1 MEKAILKLNNENSDY
16 IIFSSG
22 EIYSNKTHKYLKG
35 NINNQG
41 YKVVTLTH
49 NKKKKGYSLHR
60 LVAETFLDN
69 PNNLPAVNHKD
80 GNKLNNQVFNLEW
93 VTYSENKNH
102 SDQVLK
108 NVNGIGKRN
117 KIFIDVKKLPNWKRY
132 KNTDYYISKEGEIYN
147 IKTNILLKQ
156 TITNS
161 GYKRVSLRIDG
172 KTYNYQSHIL
182 VVKTW
187 IKEDYDN
194 TLVINHIDGNKQNN
208 NISNLEIINKKQNA
222 LHSNY
227 ILNKNVKPVLKYLDN
242 GEIIEYPS
250 LSYAARENKITPSGI
265 LYAINNHSRTKN
277 SFWEYK

>member
-69 PNNLPAVNHKD
+69 PNNLPAV
-80 GNKLNNQVFNLEW
+80 
-93 VTYSENKNH
+93 
-102 SDQVLK
+102 
-108 NVNGIGKRN
+108 
-117 KIFIDVKKLPNWKRY
+117 
-132 KNTDYYISKEGEIYN
+132 
-147 IKTNILLKQ
+147 
-156 TITNS
+156 
-161 GYKRVSLRIDG
+161 
-172 KTYNYQSHIL
+172 
-182 VVKTW
+182 
-187 IKEDYDN
+187 
-194 TLVINHIDGNKQNN
+194 NHIDGNKQNN